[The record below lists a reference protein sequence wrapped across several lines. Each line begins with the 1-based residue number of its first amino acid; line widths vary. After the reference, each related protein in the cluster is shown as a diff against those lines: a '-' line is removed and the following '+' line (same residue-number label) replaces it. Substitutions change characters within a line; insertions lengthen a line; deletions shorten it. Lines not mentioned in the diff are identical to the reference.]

1 LPLAARGANA
11 TRLLRFACSSGCF
24 PTHALRESTARVLQT
39 LQRRVPV
46 PKRRERARRRFG
58 KQTARPAAAA
68 ASRAFARLFLLFL
81 FLFSP
86 RAAAVGG
93 VHAAAGFP
101 LAVALP
107 IRSLVA
113 ALLLVSAIA
122 LVVSH
127 VDSSIKWMVIETAVE
142 GATPVPRVSAHEQ
155 EQRAPV
161 ALNL

>member
-11 TRLLRFACSSGCF
+11 TRLLRFACSGGCF

-39 LQRRVPV
+39 LQPGVPV

-58 KQTARPAAAA
+58 KQTARPAA
-68 ASRAFARLFLLFL
+68 SRAFAGLFLLFL